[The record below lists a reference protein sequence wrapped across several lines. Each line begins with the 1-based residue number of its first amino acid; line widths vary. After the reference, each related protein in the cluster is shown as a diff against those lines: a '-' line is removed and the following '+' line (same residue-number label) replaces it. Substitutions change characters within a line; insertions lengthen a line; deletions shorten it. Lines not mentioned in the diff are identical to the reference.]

1 MRIVS
6 IHLSVAEMKKK
17 RKKQEKQTRFHV
29 VLGRLSPETTGP
41 EGLAP
46 QQVYTLRATLSLEH
60 VFNH

>member
-1 MRIVS
+1 
-6 IHLSVAEMKKK
+6 MKKK